1 MTRQRVDSLDPAFAG
16 AFGAGEEGATPARSE
31 HAASPAAVEPAR
43 HRRSWLGIALRIVR
57 DAAIAVALMT
67 MVPIALVAIKGD
79 YFWRFNDMGVSTQA
93 RLKLM
98 ERVRPFALPSDPS
111 ITPMQAGLA
120 FAALQSPPKDP
131 GVFVINEPVVRPK
144 MSWRDAPEQPGIFPN
159 GFNNLYH
166 GPSSQSI
173 LEAVQKGFT
182 PDEAKFL
189 RTLATAP
196 AWREFDLLARAPAAD
211 LIGGRFRLP
220 FAPGATIYEMP
231 LADFKSTKE
240 MAYAAVSRAAY
251 HMSIGQRDSAET
263 ILRSII
269 SFGFV
274 LVDNGT
280 TLIDELIGN
289 VIVGVGRDGLQRFYT
304 ITNDPR
310 GASAAL
316 APIRQSDLTFR
327 GGPDTKRLPLDE
339 VRAKLIARADNR
351 SLHPGQRYNALMALS
366 ASTCTNVPEMLFGR
380 RQDARD
386 AIDRA
391 RRDLA
396 RYPSEREVVNLID
409 RFAAP
414 RVIGNYGGPIH
425 VLATSAGAVAGTV
438 LRNPNL
444 ATCSRLISG
453 AFPSY

>member
-1 MTRQRVDSLDPAFAG
+1 M
-16 AFGAGEEGATPARSE
+16 PARVE
-31 HAASPAAVEPAR
+31 RATSPAAMEPTKR
-43 HRRSWLGIALRIVR
+43 RRSWLRIGLRIVR
-57 DAAIAVALMT
+57 DAAIAVGLMA
-67 MVPIALVAIKGD
+67 MVPIALVAIKGG
-79 YFWRFNDMGVSTQA
+79 YFWRIGDVGVNTEV

-98 ERVRPFALPSDPS
+98 ERVRPFGLAADPS
-111 ITPMQAGLA
+111 ITPMDAGLA
-120 FAALQSPPKDP
+120 FAALQSPPKSP
-131 GVFVINEPVVRPK
+131 GAFVINEPVSRPE
-144 MSWRDAPEQPGIFPN
+144 MSWRTADAAPGIFEGN
-159 GFNNLYH
+159 FNNLYH
-166 GPSSQSI
+166 GPSSQST
-173 LEAVQKGFT
+173 LEAVKKGFT
-182 PDEAKFL
+182 PDETRFL

-196 AWREFDLLARAPAAD
+196 VWREFDLIARAPAAD

-304 ITNDPR
+304 ITDDPR

-316 APIRQSDLTFR
+316 APIRQSDLTIR
-327 GGPDTKRLPLDE
+327 GGPDTSRLPLDE
-339 VRAKLIARADNR
+339 VRARLIARADNR

-380 RQDARD
+380 RQDVRD

-414 RVIGNYGGPIH
+414 RVIGDYGGPIQ